1 MIYTIGYA
9 DYNTNDF
16 VGALLKYNISILF
29 DVRSV
34 PFSKYYS
41 NFNKEQ
47 LCRALSNNK
56 IEYVFV
62 GDKLGGKPKNN
73 KLYTN
78 NIVDYNKMLL
88 DDDFKKGLNKI
99 IENKQRNICLM
110 CSEKKAINCH
120 RAILLGRVLSNL
132 GLSVLHI
139 EKNIPLLSQK
149 DIEQE
154 LKNIYFP
161 DGGQTSLFDEN
172 EDYEFL
178 LNKAY
183 MEQNKKI
190 GSKYSNDEND
200 SY

>member
-9 DYNTNDF
+9 DYNINDF
-16 VGALLKYNISILF
+16 VGVLLKYNISILF
-29 DVRSV
+29 DVRSI
-34 PFSKYYS
+34 PFSRYYS
-41 NFNKEQ
+41 DFNKEQ
-47 LCRALSNNK
+47 LCRVLLNNK
-56 IEYVFV
+56 ITYIFV
-62 GDKLGGKPKNN
+62 GDKLGGKPKNS

-88 DDDFKKGLNKI
+88 DDHFKNGLDSI
-99 IENKQRNICLM
+99 VENQQRNICLM

-120 RAILLGRVLSNL
+120 RSILLGRVLSNL

-139 EKNIPLLSQK
+139 EKDIPLLSQK

-190 GSKYSNDEND
+190 GARNNEND
-200 SY
+200 IY